1 MPIPVAPATLTCF
14 PNMRFHPLDC
24 LPDALGICDI
34 QQGGV
39 EAGGGDSLEVLRPR
53 GCQAAGQYS
62 EASLVQPQS
71 KEPPKARVTAGD
83 EDKSIAGW
91 QALPVPEQPQC
102 CPEQDTQQQ
111 RQPHGW
117 SPGDLQVAAEAGQG
131 DVSSRRWPSSPHPSD
146 PCLAG
151 SLWFEQIDKLPAWQI
166 TCRQTMVHLSKVTIW
181 ADPVSVGNLTEWS

>member
-1 MPIPVAPATLTCF
+1 MPILMAPATLTCF
-14 PNMRFHPLDC
+14 PNMRFHPLGC

-39 EAGGGDSLEVLRPR
+39 EAGGGDPLEVLRPR
-53 GCQAAGQYS
+53 GCQAAGQDS

-83 EDKSIAGW
+83 EDKGIAGW

-117 SPGDLQVAAEAGQG
+117 SPGDLQLAAEAGPG
-131 DVSSRRWPSSPHPSD
+131 DVSS
-146 PCLAG
+146 
-151 SLWFEQIDKLPAWQI
+151 
-166 TCRQTMVHLSKVTIW
+166 
-181 ADPVSVGNLTEWS
+181 